1 VACEFRGLDDLIAVD
16 LAGAALSL
24 QLCELIPAERTDL
37 SRWISADAYAR
48 VCGVVTFGRRGCRAR
63 GNSAA
68 A

>member
-1 VACEFRGLDDLIAVD
+1 MACEFRGLDDLIAVD
-16 LAGAALSL
+16 LEGGVLSL

-37 SRWISADAYAR
+37 SRRISADAYAR
-48 VCGVVTFGRRGCRAR
+48 VCGAATFGRRGCRAR